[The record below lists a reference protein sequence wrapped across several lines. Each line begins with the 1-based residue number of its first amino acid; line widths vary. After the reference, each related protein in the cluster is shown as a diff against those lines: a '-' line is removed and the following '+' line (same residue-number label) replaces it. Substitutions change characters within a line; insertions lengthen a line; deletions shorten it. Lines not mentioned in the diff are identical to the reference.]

1 MNTNDQVLPKSRP
14 ISHFVKNIVQKT
26 AALWFMVAVAGQW
39 IFATYVALFYGG
51 AAINN
56 DFMKWNRVLPHGY
69 VEGDSM
75 GNIAVGIHVFFAV
88 AILFGGPLQF
98 IPFVRNR
105 FKAFHRWNGRLYITT
120 MALVSLSG
128 IYMVIT
134 KGTISGVVGDISVS
148 INGVLILLFAYLT
161 LRYALKR
168 DFKVHNQWA
177 FRLFLV
183 ANGVWFFRIGLMFWL
198 LINGGPVGFDPE
210 TFRGP
215 FLVFLGFGQYIIP
228 LLIYELY
235 RKTNNNGVFWQKM
248 AVSMVLIISTLI
260 TATGIFAATMGMWLP
275 RMTG

>member
-1 MNTNDQVLPKSRP
+1 MNTNDQVLPTPNTKFNFTKSTLQRTA
-14 ISHFVKNIVQKT
+14 SVWFV
-26 AALWFMVAVAGQW
+26 VAVIGQW
-39 IFATYVALFYGG
+39 IFASYVALFYGG
-51 AAINN
+51 AAIDN

-69 VEGDSM
+69 VEGEPM

-98 IPFVRNR
+98 IPYVRNR
-105 FKAFHRWNGRLYITT
+105 FKAFHRWNGRMYIMM
-120 MALVSLSG
+120 MALVSISG
-128 IYMVIT
+128 IYMVIA
-134 KGTISGVVGDISVS
+134 KGTISGLIGDISVS
-148 INGVLILLFAYLT
+148 INGVLILLFAVLT

-168 DFKVHNQWA
+168 NFKVHNQWA

-198 LINGGPVGFDPE
+198 LVHGGPVGFDPQ

-228 LLIYELY
+228 LLIYECYLMAN
-235 RKTNNNGVFWQKM
+235 KKGILWQKLL
-248 AVSMVLIISTLI
+248 VTMVLVIATLI

-275 RMTG
+275 RITS

>member
-1 MNTNDQVLPKSRP
+1 MNVKDEVLSGPKRASSFIDP
-14 ISHFVKNIVQKT
+14 TFQKT
-26 AALWFMVAVAGQW
+26 AAIWFIVAVIGQW

-51 AAINN
+51 AAIDN

-69 VEGDSM
+69 VEGEPM

-105 FKAFHRWNGRLYITT
+105 FRTFHRWNGRAYITT

-128 IYMVIT
+128 IYMVLT
-134 KGTISGVVGDISVS
+134 KGTISGLIGDISVGL
-148 INGVLILLFAYLT
+148 NGVLILTFAYLT
-161 LRYALKR
+161 LNYALKR
-168 DFKVHNQWA
+168 NFKAHNQWA

-198 LINGGPVGFDPE
+198 LINGGPVGFDPV

-215 FLVFLGFGQYIIP
+215 FLVVLGFGQYTIP

-235 RKTNNNGVFWQKM
+235 IKAKNGTFQQKLGVTLM
-248 AVSMVLIISTLI
+248 LLISTLI

-275 RMTG
+275 RITS